1 MPAPQSKVDP
11 VKVEILYFDGCP
23 NHEALLPRVQR
34 LLASQSTPAELGLLR
49 IVDDEAAQRQRF
61 LGSPTVR
68 VDGRDIEPD
77 AEQRTDYGM
86 KCRLYYTPTGLS
98 GQPSDEWLRAA
109 LDHRAAAGNF
119 ASRGG

>member
-1 MPAPQSKVDP
+1 M
-11 VKVEILYFDGCP
+11 KVEILYFDGCP

-86 KCRLYYTPTGLS
+86 KCRLYSTPTGPS
-98 GQPSDEWLRAA
+98 GQPPERWLRAA
-109 LDHRAAAGNF
+109 CQAAAR
-119 ASRGG
+119 AKTEPQ